1 MDKFGSGKGTR
12 QRRNGRSLMPAKKYR
27 VDLTAEERQTLL
39 GLIRSGKG
47 AARQMTRVRILLKA
61 DEGLS
66 DEEIAEE
73 VATSRVTVERTRQRF
88 VEESLGVLMERPR
101 TGAPPRLTGKGAAH
115 LIAVTCSP
123 APAGRERW
131 TLRLLADEAVALGL
145 APSLS
150 RETVRQLLKKTNSS
164 PGSNNNGACQKS
176 TEHLS
181 RQWRMS
187 WHSMPSRMMR
197 GAQRSTLTRRAAN

>member
-1 MDKFGSGKGTR
+1 
-12 QRRNGRSLMPAKKYR
+12 MPVKKYR
-27 VDLTAEERQTLL
+27 VDLTVQERDTLL
-39 GLIRSGKG
+39 SLLRSGKT
-47 AARQMTRVRILLKA
+47 AARQMLRARILLKA

-73 VATSRVTVERTRQRF
+73 VATSRATVERTRQRF
-88 VEESLGVLMERPR
+88 VEESLGVLTERPR

-150 RETVRQLLKKTNSS
+150 RETVRQLLKNTNSS
-164 PGSNNNGACQKS
+164 PGNISNGVCPTS
-176 TEHLS
+176 GPSLS
-181 RQWRMS
+181 PRGKRS
-187 WHSMPSRMMR
+187 LTSMPSPMIPSVRK
-197 GAQRSTLTRRAAN
+197 STSTRRVNS

>member
-1 MDKFGSGKGTR
+1 
-12 QRRNGRSLMPAKKYR
+12 MPAKKYR
-27 VDLTAEERQTLL
+27 VDLTAEERDTLL
-39 GLIRSGKG
+39 GLIRSGKT
-47 AARQMTRVRILLKA
+47 AARQVTRARILLKA

-88 VEESLGVLMERPR
+88 VEESLGALTERPR
-101 TGAPPRLTGKGAAH
+101 TGAPRRLTGKGAAH

-145 APSLS
+145 ADSLS
-150 RETVRQLLKKTNSS
+150 RETVRQLRKKTNSS
-164 PGSNNNGACQKS
+164 PGNLNNGGERKS
-176 TEHLS
+176 QWKNVEKTKDFLCWLS
-181 RQWRMS
+181 GPKRFLPALGGDGRHAS
-187 WHSMPSRMMR
+187 ELLTLLAPYPPSPIHC
-197 GAQRSTLTRRAAN
+197 

>member
-1 MDKFGSGKGTR
+1 
-12 QRRNGRSLMPAKKYR
+12 MPAKKYR
-27 VDLTAEERQTLL
+27 VDLTAHERETLL
-39 GLIRSGKG
+39 NLIRSGRTT
-47 AARQMTRVRILLKA
+47 ARQVTRARILLKA
-61 DEGLS
+61 DEGLT

-88 VEESLGVLMERPR
+88 VEESLRALTERPR

-145 APSLS
+145 ADSLS
-150 RETVRQLLKKTNSS
+150 RETVRQLLKKMNSS
-164 PGSNNNGACQKS
+164 PGNISNGVSPLLAPS
-176 TEHLS
+176 LS
-181 RQWRMS
+181 RKWRRSSTSTPSPMIPS
-187 WHSMPSRMMR
+187 VRKLTSM
-197 GAQRSTLTRRAAN
+197 RRVNN

>member
-1 MDKFGSGKGTR
+1 
-12 QRRNGRSLMPAKKYR
+12 MPAKKYR
-27 VDLTAEERQTLL
+27 VDLTAAERDTLL
-39 GLIRSGKG
+39 GLIHSGKT
-47 AARQMTRVRILLKA
+47 AARQVTRARILLKA

-73 VATSRVTVERTRQRF
+73 VTTSRVTVERTRQRF
-88 VEESLGVLMERPR
+88 VEESLGALTERPR
-101 TGAPPRLTGKGAAH
+101 TGAPPRLSGKGAAH

-145 APSLS
+145 ADSLC

-164 PGSNNNGACQKS
+164 PGNISNGAFLTSGPSLSPKWKTSS
-176 TEHLS
+176 T
-181 RQWRMS
+181 
-187 WHSMPSRMMR
+187 SMPSPTIPSARK
-197 GAQRSTLTRRAAN
+197 STSTRRVSS

>member
-1 MDKFGSGKGTR
+1 
-12 QRRNGRSLMPAKKYR
+12 MPVKKYR
-27 VDLTAEERQTLL
+27 VDLTAQERDTLL
-39 GLIRSGKG
+39 GLIRSGKT
-47 AARQMTRVRILLKA
+47 AARQVTRARILLKA
-61 DEGLS
+61 EEGLN

-73 VATSRVTVERTRQRF
+73 VATSRATVERTRQRF
-88 VEESLGVLMERPR
+88 VAGSLGALTERPR

-123 APAGRERW
+123 APAGQERW

-164 PGSNNNGACQKS
+164 PGTISNGVCPTSEPNLARKWKSSSTSMRSPTIPSGRKS
-176 TEHLS
+176 T
-181 RQWRMS
+181 
-187 WHSMPSRMMR
+187 SM
-197 GAQRSTLTRRAAN
+197 RRVNS

>member
-1 MDKFGSGKGTR
+1 MDRFGSGKGSR
-12 QRRNGRSLMPAKKYR
+12 KRRNGRNLMPAKKYR
-27 VDLTAEERQTLL
+27 GDLTAEERQTLL
-39 GLIRSGKG
+39 GLIRSGKV
-47 AARQMTRVRILLKA
+47 AARQGTRARILLKA

-73 VATSRVTVERTRQRF
+73 VATRRVTVERTRQRF
-88 VEESLGVLMERPR
+88 VEESLGALMERPR

-145 APSLS
+145 ADSLC
-150 RETVRQLLKKTNSS
+150 RETVRQLLKKTTSS
-164 PGSNNNGACQKS
+164 PGNINTGVSRRLEPS
-176 TEHLS
+176 LS
-181 RQWRMS
+181 RKWKS
-187 WHSMPSRMMR
+187 SSTSMLSPTTPSVRK
-197 GAQRSTLTRRAAN
+197 SISTRRVSN

>member
-1 MDKFGSGKGTR
+1 
-12 QRRNGRSLMPAKKYR
+12 MPNKKYR
-27 VDLTAEERQTLL
+27 VDLTAQERDTLL
-39 GLIRSGKG
+39 GLIRSGKT
-47 AARQMTRVRILLKA
+47 AARQVMRARILVKA

-88 VEESLGVLMERPR
+88 VAESLGALTERPR

-145 APSLS
+145 ADSLS
-150 RETVRQLLKKTNSS
+150 HETVRQLLKKTNSS
-164 PGSNNNGACQKS
+164 PGNISNGVSQRSGPSLSRKWKRSLTSTPNLTTPSAPKS
-176 TEHLS
+176 TL
-181 RQWRMS
+181 
-187 WHSMPSRMMR
+187 MR
-197 GAQRSTLTRRAAN
+197 RVNN